1 MKYKLLIAGSKK
13 SEKYYKKITDEI
25 AFNDASEYVVLL
37 GAVDK
42 QKLLELY
49 TKCELLFYTSPCESA
64 GYTLVEAMSCGSS
77 ILCSNM
83 TAAPETCNKAA
94 LYFDPFDIVD
104 MTDKLG
110 YLLDRPNELSA
121 MSKKSLRRVDDLPSY
136 VEASH
141 ETLDILKKL
150 IKIK

>member
-1 MKYKLLIAGSKK
+1 MLDQKNQKNII
-13 SEKYYKKITDEI
+13 KKITDEI
-25 AFNDASEYVVLL
+25 ISNDASEYVVLL
-37 GAVDK
+37 GAVEK

-83 TAAPETCNKAA
+83 TAAPETCEKAA
-94 LYFDPFDIVD
+94 LYFDPFNIVD

-110 YLLDRPNELSA
+110 YLLDRPNELSL
-121 MSKKSLRRVDDLPSY
+121 MSKKSLRRVEDLPSY

-141 ETLDILKKL
+141 ETLDIITKL
-150 IKIK
+150 IKKN